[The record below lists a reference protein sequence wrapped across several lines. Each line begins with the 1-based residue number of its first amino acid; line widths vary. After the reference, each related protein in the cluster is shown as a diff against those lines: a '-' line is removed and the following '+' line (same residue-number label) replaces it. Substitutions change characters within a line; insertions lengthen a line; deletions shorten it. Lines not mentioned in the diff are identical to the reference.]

1 MNKKGFTIE
10 GFTIVE
16 LIISVAILSIVLVF
30 ALNLL
35 VVLKEKEMNLDT
47 DTDMV
52 LNQTF
57 VSKKINGDIIKNGGI
72 KSLNCTTTKCDF
84 TFNNEVSKILTITN
98 NRKTI
103 KYENEENIELTRT
116 LPKSTYGNI
125 EVEEFLNYTGGTLRI
140 ITIDVD
146 GYSDYKIELL
156 DY

>member
-1 MNKKGFTIE
+1 MSKK

-35 VVLKEKEMNLDT
+35 VVLKEKETSIDT

-52 LNQTF
+52 LNQAF
-57 VSKKINGDIIKNGGI
+57 VSKKINGDIVKNGGI

-84 TFNNEVSKILTITN
+84 TFNNEEKKILTLTN
-98 NRKTI
+98 NKKTI

-140 ITIDVD
+140 ITIDVV

>member
-1 MNKKGFTIE
+1 MNKK

>member
-1 MNKKGFTIE
+1 MSKK

-35 VVLKEKEMNLDT
+35 VVLKEKETSIDT
-47 DTDMV
+47 DIDMV
-52 LNQTF
+52 LNQAF
-57 VSKKINGDIIKNGGI
+57 VSKKINGDIVKNGGI

-84 TFNNEVSKILTITN
+84 TFNNEEKKTLTLTN
-98 NRKTI
+98 NKKTI
-103 KYENEENIELTRT
+103 KYENEENVELTRT

-140 ITIDVD
+140 ITIDVV

>member
-1 MNKKGFTIE
+1 MSKK

-52 LNQTF
+52 LNQAF

-84 TFNNEVSKILTITN
+84 TFNNEVSKTLTITN
-98 NRKTI
+98 NKKTI

-140 ITIDVD
+140 ITIDVE

>member
-1 MNKKGFTIE
+1 MSKK

-35 VVLKEKEMNLDT
+35 VVLKEKETSLDT
-47 DTDMV
+47 DTDMA
-52 LNQTF
+52 LNQAF
-57 VSKKINGDIIKNGGI
+57 VSKKINGDIINNDGI
-72 KSLNCTTTKCDF
+72 KLLNCTTVKCDF
-84 TFNNEVSKILTITN
+84 TFNNEVKKTLTLTN
-98 NRKTI
+98 NKKTI
-103 KYENEENIELTRT
+103 KYENEENVELTRT

-140 ITIDVD
+140 ITIDVV

>member
-1 MNKKGFTIE
+1 MNKN

-16 LIISVAILSIVLVF
+16 LIISVTILSIVMVF

-35 VVLKEKEMNLDT
+35 VVLKEKETSLDT

-52 LNQTF
+52 LNQAF
-57 VSKKINGDIIKNGGI
+57 VSKKINGDIFKNGGI

-84 TFNNEVSKILTITN
+84 TFNNEEKKTLTLTN
-98 NRKTI
+98 NKKTI
-103 KYENEENIELTRT
+103 KYENEENVELTRT

-140 ITIDVD
+140 ITIDVV

>member
-1 MNKKGFTIE
+1 MNKK

-16 LIISVAILSIVLVF
+16 LIISVSILSIVMVF

-35 VVLKEKEMNLDT
+35 VVLKEQETSLDT
-47 DTDMV
+47 DTNMI
-52 LNQTF
+52 LNQAF
-57 VSKKINGDIIKNGGI
+57 VSKKINGDIVKNGGI

-84 TFNNEVSKILTITN
+84 TFNNEEKKTLTLTN
-98 NRKTI
+98 NKKTI
-103 KYENEENIELTRT
+103 KYENEEYVELTRT

-140 ITIDVD
+140 ITIDVV

>member
-1 MNKKGFTIE
+1 MSKK

-35 VVLKEKEMNLDT
+35 VVLKEKETSIDT

-52 LNQTF
+52 LNQAF
-57 VSKKINGDIIKNGGI
+57 VSKKINGDIVKNGGI

-84 TFNNEVSKILTITN
+84 TFNDEEKKTLTLTN
-98 NRKTI
+98 NKKTI
-103 KYENEENIELTRT
+103 KYENEENVELTRT

-140 ITIDVD
+140 ITIDVV

>member
-1 MNKKGFTIE
+1 MNKN

-16 LIISVAILSIVLVF
+16 LIISVTILSIVMVF

-35 VVLKEKEMNLDT
+35 VVLKEKETSLDT

-52 LNQTF
+52 LNQAF
-57 VSKKINGDIIKNGGI
+57 VSKKINGDIVKNGGI

-84 TFNNEVSKILTITN
+84 TFNNELKKTLTLTN
-98 NRKTI
+98 NKKTI
-103 KYENEENIELTRT
+103 KYENEENVELTRT

-140 ITIDVD
+140 ITIDVV

>member
-1 MNKKGFTIE
+1 MNKN

-16 LIISVAILSIVLVF
+16 LIISVTILSIVMVF

-35 VVLKEKEMNLDT
+35 VVLKEKETSLDT

-52 LNQTF
+52 LNQAF
-57 VSKKINGDIIKNGGI
+57 VSKKINGDIVKNGGI

-84 TFNNEVSKILTITN
+84 TFNNDVKKTLTLTN
-98 NRKTI
+98 NKKTI
-103 KYENEENIELTRT
+103 KYENEENVELTRT

-140 ITIDVD
+140 ITIDVV